1 MFHLRPR
8 HLLVD
13 DSGVVAP
20 LTIFIMIALLGF
32 CALALD
38 GGMILAQRR
47 ALQNAAD
54 AAALAG
60 VREIEQ
66 AMLTG
71 NSTYPTNQAALWA
84 ANNGVN
90 GGTYTGAGTCS
101 PDGKP
106 TINYNAPS
114 TTRQNSWQVNVSR
127 KVNLVFGGVVGIK
140 EMCVTAK
147 AVAVVTNGASAKL
160 FPYSLY
166 GDTKLSPFAKP
177 GTANQS
183 CDPNASTLNQ
193 YCFVLKEGSSGS
205 DKGNFG
211 ILNFTC
217 SGTSQQKSDNY
228 IYWTEYGYGSRTGE
242 VIPGPI
248 PPNEWT
254 VCTYTGNTAS
264 GNGTIED
271 WVRYNLTN
279 PGPYCPKAR
288 VDPDY
293 KYPDFRCPL
302 IGLLPILKEGSLG
315 TGSSTTVTIV
325 KFAVFEIVGL
335 TSGPTGHRSI
345 IGQFLEW
352 AAAVGPTQYPSP
364 DSSLLNGLITIRL
377 VE

>member
-1 MFHLRPR
+1 MYRLRLR
-8 HLLVD
+8 HLVAD

-20 LTIFIMIALLGF
+20 IAVFLMAVLLGF

-38 GGMILAQRR
+38 GGMVLGQRR

-60 VREIEQ
+60 VREIQQ
-66 AMLTG
+66 AMLSG
-71 NSTYPTNQAALWA
+71 KATYPTAQAQLWA

-90 GGTYTGAGTCS
+90 GGSYSPTVSDPCNPNGTA
-101 PDGKP
+101 
-106 TINYNAPS
+106 TINYNGPDSA
-114 TTRQNSWQVNVSR
+114 RQNSWKVNVTR
-127 KVNLVFGGVVGIK
+127 KVKLVFGPLIGIK

-147 AVAVVTNGASAKL
+147 AVAVVTNGQPAKL

-166 GDTKLSPFAKP
+166 GNTTLSPFAKP

-193 YCFVLKEGSSGS
+193 YCFVLKEGSSGA

-228 IYWTEYGYGSRTGE
+228 IYWTEYGYGSRPGE
-242 VIPGPI
+242 SIPALP
-248 PPNEWT
+248 WT

-264 GNGTIED
+264 GNNTID
-271 WVRYNLTN
+271 NWIAYNLAN
-279 PGPYCPKAR
+279 PGPYCPQAR
-288 VDPDY
+288 VDPNY
-293 KYPDFRCPL
+293 TVVDFRCPL
-302 IGLLPILKEGSLG
+302 IGLLPILQEDSLG
-315 TGSSTTVTIV
+315 TGSSSTVTII
-325 KFAVFEIVGL
+325 KFAIFEIVGL
-335 TSGPTGHRSI
+335 TSGATGHQSI

-352 AAAVGPTQYPSP
+352 ATFAGPTQYPDP
-364 DSSLLNGLITIRL
+364 NGLVNGLVTIRL